1 MLQTTKQ
8 KTAILLVLGVL
19 VFALAM
25 LMTPRNIY
33 AASVFD
39 GTWTVVHGGTG
50 QLDLNSDG
58 TYTSTCA
65 TFSNYDEATCP
76 DPSGTF
82 AQGYGGS
89 SAYLYF
95 YGDSGKITA
104 YRWAGSTAAPDSIA
118 AGGLTGIIIDRG
130 TEFQCSQ
137 FWNNTYQLVQTPLA
151 YADATNTNAFAS
163 GSNDLLG
170 KRSADNWVYLAE
182 TAPNYFEKGECD
194 TVGDPNPTPE
204 PTPAPTGMLHV
215 ADLDGATESV
225 SRWWRATVSIAVV
238 DVEMAPVAGATVN
251 GSWNSGGAASCVTDV
266 NGRCEVNILRSRWSH
281 SVTLTVQ
288 DVAHDTLTYD
298 SSANADPDG
307 DSNGTTIM
315 VSR

>member
-1 MLQTTKQ
+1 MLQTTQQ
-8 KTAILLVLGVL
+8 KTAFLLLLGALVL
-19 VFALAM
+19 ALAI
-25 LMTPRNIY
+25 LMTPKDTY

-50 QLDLNSDG
+50 QLLLNSDG
-58 TYTSTCA
+58 TYISTCEV
-65 TFSNYDEATCP
+65 FSNYDEATCP

-104 YRWAGSTAAPDSIA
+104 YRWSGSTAAPDSMA
-118 AGGLTGIIIDRG
+118 AGGLSGIIIDRG

-151 YADATNTNAFAS
+151 YADATNTNAYAT

-194 TVGDPNPTPE
+194 TVGDPDPTPE
-204 PTPAPTGMLHV
+204 PTPAPTGVLHV
-215 ADLDGATESV
+215 ADLDGSSEPV
-225 SRWWRATVSIAVV
+225 SRWWRATVSITVV
-238 DVEMAPVAGATVN
+238 DAALAPVAEATVN
-251 GSWNSGGAASCVTDV
+251 GSWNSGGAASCFTDG
-266 NGRCEVNILRSRWSH
+266 NGRCEVSILRSRWSQ
-281 SVTLTVQ
+281 SVTLTIQ
-288 DVAHDTLTYD
+288 DVAHDALTYD
-298 SSANADPDG
+298 ASANADPDG
-307 DSNGTTIM
+307 DSNGTTIT
-315 VSR
+315 VSQ